1 MNKVPGTTQLLVAGG
16 ETTSN
21 FTSSPI
27 LLYDTLSKNSTSK
40 GWFKPQ
46 LPAKATR
53 SFRRLYHA
61 SITTGKD
68 GVLLHGGYQTTVKNG
83 TVVPSMVTLK
93 ASNNFAP
100 QSIAPVTNAT
110 NAPALARHAMVLTA
124 DGHAIILGGVKSRG
138 VLANFT
144 TALIMDTQSISPQW
158 KTVPLLG
165 NPPEPR
171 IGFTAVMVNSTTL
184 LVYGGT
190 KNYKSAYW
198 TTFYLDLPSWT
209 WSSPIAQGTV
219 PRRWGHTAT
228 MAGSTM
234 IVTFGLTS
242 NRTTNDTRIALL
254 DTTTNTWI
262 SQYRPQTSGSST
274 PNSQDS
280 NGTGG
285 SGSRVALVLGL
296 AFLVTALLVG
306 GVFYLF
312 VRRTKRKTRNTM
324 ARENQSRLAPRAALG
339 TDSHRGLLERMTTAF
354 GLSSVFR
361 PSKVHRDDSKRYSEG
376 TLQPRPQSIVDKM
389 TQLGH
394 SPVDLGYPE
403 SLVRQGTGLIP
414 ISDYAYPNYAYSESE
429 MLRDG
434 HETRVVFHD
443 LTLAQ
448 KEALKLMHG
457 QDGHKIIG

>member
-16 ETTSN
+16 ETTSKIH
-21 FTSSPI
+21 SSPI

-40 GWFKPQ
+40 GWFKPH
-46 LPAKATR
+46 LHAKATK
-53 SFRRLYHA
+53 SFHRLYHA

-68 GVLLHGGYQTTVKNG
+68 GILLHGGYRTTVKNG

-144 TALIMDTQSISPQW
+144 TALIMDTQSTGPQW
-158 KTVPLLG
+158 KTVPLHG

-190 KNYKSAYW
+190 KDYKSAYW

-209 WSSPIAQGTV
+209 WSSPMAQGTV

-234 IVTFGLTS
+234 IVTFG
-242 NRTTNDTRIALL
+242 RCIHCCAR
-254 DTTTNTWI
+254 
-262 SQYRPQTSGSST
+262 
-274 PNSQDS
+274 
-280 NGTGG
+280 
-285 SGSRVALVLGL
+285 
-296 AFLVTALLVG
+296 
-306 GVFYLF
+306 
-312 VRRTKRKTRNTM
+312 TRN
-324 ARENQSRLAPRAALG
+324 
-339 TDSHRGLLERMTTAF
+339 
-354 GLSSVFR
+354 V
-361 PSKVHRDDSKRYSEG
+361 
-376 TLQPRPQSIVDKM
+376 
-389 TQLGH
+389 
-394 SPVDLGYPE
+394 
-403 SLVRQGTGLIP
+403 
-414 ISDYAYPNYAYSESE
+414 
-429 MLRDG
+429 
-434 HETRVVFHD
+434 
-443 LTLAQ
+443 
-448 KEALKLMHG
+448 
-457 QDGHKIIG
+457 